1 MIKGWVRNQSGAEEK
16 DKETILDEI
25 QLLNKA
31 QEENALSTEYK
42 NRRLALKEEYFK
54 KVREEEIKQKQR
66 SHRQWLKHSD
76 RNTKYFHG
84 MAFSRSRSNRI

>member
-1 MIKGWVRNQSGAEEK
+1 MIKGWVRNQSRAEGK
-16 DKETILDEI
+16 DKETILDKI

-66 SHRQWLKHSD
+66 SRRQWLKDDD

-84 MAFSRSRSNRI
+84 MAFT